1 MKNIENMIIIGAAG
15 RNVGKTEFACELIA
29 KYANVANVIGI
40 KITTIK
46 EKDGKC
52 PRGGEGCGV
61 CSSLK
66 GDYMITEETEG
77 PAEKDTVRMLNAG
90 AEKVYWLR
98 VLREHLTEGV
108 SELMKLIPK
117 NACIIC
123 ESNSARRVIEP
134 GVFLIIR
141 EKGSTEIK
149 HSCKKVAHFA
159 DEMIDFDGTG
169 WSLQPDEIVFTN
181 NRWKMIYALHG

>member
-1 MKNIENMIIIGAAG
+1 MKKHNIIIIGASG
-15 RNVGKTEFACELIA
+15 RNVGKTEFACRLIEQEA
-29 KYANVANVIGI
+29 KKRPVFGI

-77 PAEKDTVRMLNAG
+77 PAGKDTVRMLSAG
-90 AEKVYWLR
+90 GKKVYWLR
-98 VLREHLTEGV
+98 VLREYIEEGI
-108 SELMKLIPK
+108 SELLKNIPD

-134 GVFLIIR
+134 GLFIIIR

-149 HSCKKVAHFA
+149 HSCKAVAKFA
-159 DEMIDFDGTG
+159 DEIIDFDGTG
-169 WSLQPDEIVFTN
+169 WTLKPNNIVFTN
-181 NRWKMIYALHG
+181 NKWKIL